1 MKMKYSVFFEKD
13 DNLKYEILRTIIHHP
28 GMTVSQNQLFSQL
41 DLSPYRLEQAVND
54 LNADFQTLQQ
64 PESHIDLTQKGVITG
79 FKLST
84 LLLQEISLMYINRS
98 PLFTV
103 LQYHFFY
110 DHVVTK
116 TLFREQHFLSKTGFY
131 TAEIK
136 VKQLLQDSDLFDSQ
150 TASDDPEY
158 TIRLHLF
165 QLFYTLYN
173 GIESPFDE
181 LNDVVQRVL
190 DAIQTIS
197 TKQLLPTQVSKL
209 SIFIRIWLLRIANK
223 HELNT
228 TLLQEPID
236 LSPVAAVLEREVSQT
251 ELDFLGA
258 FLLATDILPEATK
271 KLVTQVTTVSNK
283 LTETFMRELM
293 ASPLDFSDSFLE
305 AENIK
310 QTIAKINIQFFSFYN
325 EPTTFIS
332 PSQVE
337 FFQQTYPL
345 FDIIIGRFLQDV
357 ANESIVE
364 LNRNDQVNL

>member
-1 MKMKYSVFFEKD
+1 M
-13 DNLKYEILRTIIHHP
+13 
-28 GMTVSQNQLFSQL
+28 
-41 DLSPYRLEQAVND
+41 
-54 LNADFQTLQQ
+54 
-64 PESHIDLTQKGVITG
+64 
-79 FKLST
+79 
-84 LLLQEISLMYINRS
+84 
-98 PLFTV
+98 
-103 LQYHFFY
+103 
-110 DHVVTK
+110 
-116 TLFREQHFLSKTGFY
+116 
-131 TAEIK
+131 
-136 VKQLLQDSDLFDSQ
+136 
-150 TASDDPEY
+150 
-158 TIRLHLF
+158 
-165 QLFYTLYN
+165 
-173 GIESPFDE
+173 
-181 LNDVVQRVL
+181 QRVL

>member
-158 TIRLHLF
+158 TISCISSNFFTHYTMVSNLHLM
-165 QLFYTLYN
+165 
-173 GIESPFDE
+173 S
-181 LNDVVQRVL
+181 
-190 DAIQTIS
+190 
-197 TKQLLPTQVSKL
+197 
-209 SIFIRIWLLRIANK
+209 
-223 HELNT
+223 
-228 TLLQEPID
+228 
-236 LSPVAAVLEREVSQT
+236 
-251 ELDFLGA
+251 
-258 FLLATDILPEATK
+258 
-271 KLVTQVTTVSNK
+271 
-283 LTETFMRELM
+283 
-293 ASPLDFSDSFLE
+293 
-305 AENIK
+305 
-310 QTIAKINIQFFSFYN
+310 
-325 EPTTFIS
+325 
-332 PSQVE
+332 
-337 FFQQTYPL
+337 
-345 FDIIIGRFLQDV
+345 
-357 ANESIVE
+357 
-364 LNRNDQVNL
+364 